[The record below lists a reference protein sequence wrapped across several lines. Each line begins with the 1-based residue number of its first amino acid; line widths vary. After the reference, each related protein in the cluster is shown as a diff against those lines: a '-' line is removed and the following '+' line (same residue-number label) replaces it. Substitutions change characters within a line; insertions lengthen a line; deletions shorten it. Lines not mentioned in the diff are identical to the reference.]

1 MKKKTH
7 TITFNSA
14 IYMIKTIFTML
25 FPLITIPYVTRIIG
39 VDGYGKVNF
48 ISSIMGYFVLL
59 ASLGISTYG
68 IREGV
73 RVKNDKKKFDSLVS
87 ELFTIN
93 INDCI
98 V

>member
-39 VDGYGKVNF
+39 VDEIGR
-48 ISSIMGYFVLL
+48 
-59 ASLGISTYG
+59 AS
-68 IREGV
+68 
-73 RVKNDKKKFDSLVS
+73 
-87 ELFTIN
+87 
-93 INDCI
+93 
-98 V
+98 